1 MAFYNF
7 IGISPRFGTLHQEK
21 SGSNFTSK
29 FGTLHQEKSGSPG
42 GKAVFQ
48 QLLRRVQFRSRTN
61 FLGF

>member
-7 IGISPRFGTLHQEK
+7 IGISPR
-21 SGSNFTSK
+21 